1 MPTNNEIVATVTTNK
16 EVEATLYPPQG
27 IRAEYDKL
35 YLYNPDAAM
44 QEVIHDETLEGKGL
58 EDSPLK
64 LSAELLAEIH
74 RGGNTFV
81 FEFDASQSEWII
93 EHNLNKKPSITV
105 VDSADTV
112 MTCAKEFVDMNN
124 VKITFNAP
132 FKGTAY
138 LN

>member
-1 MPTNNEIVATVTTNK
+1 MPDTNI
-16 EVEATLYPPQG
+16 EATLTMSNDVEARLLPEQG
-27 IRAEYDKL
+27 IQTQTDIV
-35 YLYNPDAAM
+35 YLYNPDTID
-44 QEVIHDETLEGKGL
+44 VKHDETLEGKGTTAN
-58 EDSPLK
+58 PLK
-64 LSAELLAEIH
+64 LSDELLAEIH

-93 EHNLNKKPSITV
+93 NHNLNKKPTVTV

-112 MTCAKEFVDMNN
+112 MTCAKEYIDMNN
-124 VKITFNAP
+124 VKIIFNAP

>member
-1 MPTNNEIVATVTTNK
+1 MPDTNI
-16 EVEATLYPPQG
+16 EATLTMSNDVEARLLPEQG
-27 IRAEYDKL
+27 IQTQTDVV
-35 YLYNPDAAM
+35 YLYNP
-44 QEVIHDETLEGKGL
+44 EEISIKHDETLEGRGTT
-58 EDSPLK
+58 DNPLK
-64 LSAELLAEIH
+64 LSDELLAEIH

-93 EHNLNKKPSITV
+93 NHNLNKKPAVTV

-112 MTCAKEFVDMNN
+112 MTCAKEFIDMNN

>member
-1 MPTNNEIVATVTTNK
+1 MPDNVDI
-16 EVEATLYPPQG
+16 EARLIPEQG
-27 IRAEYDKL
+27 IQTQLDVV
-35 YLYNPDAAM
+35 YLYDPKHL
-44 QEVIHDETLEGKGL
+44 EVVHDETLEGKGSL
-58 EDSPLK
+58 SAPLK
-64 LSAELLAEIH
+64 LSQELLDEIR

-93 EHNLNKKPSITV
+93 NHNLNKKPTITV
-105 VDSADTV
+105 VDSANTV
-112 MTCAKEFVDMNN
+112 VTCTEEYIGTNN

>member
-1 MPTNNEIVATVTTNK
+1 MPDTNI
-16 EVEATLYPPQG
+16 EATLTMTNDVEARLLPEQG
-27 IRAEYDKL
+27 IQTQTDVV
-35 YLYNPDAAM
+35 YLYNP
-44 QEVIHDETLEGKGL
+44 EEISIKHDETLEGRGTT
-58 EDSPLK
+58 DNPLK
-64 LSAELLAEIH
+64 LSDELLAEIR

-93 EHNLNKKPSITV
+93 NHNLNKKPTVMV

-112 MTCAKEFVDMNN
+112 MTCATEFIDMNN

>member
-1 MPTNNEIVATVTTNK
+1 MPDTNI
-16 EVEATLYPPQG
+16 EATLTMSNDVEARLLPEQG
-27 IRAEYDKL
+27 IQTQTDVV
-35 YLYNPDAAM
+35 YLYNP
-44 QEVIHDETLEGKGL
+44 EEISIKHDETLEGRGTT
-58 EDSPLK
+58 DNPLK
-64 LSAELLAEIH
+64 LSDELLAEIH

-93 EHNLNKKPSITV
+93 NHNLNKKPTVIV

-112 MTCAKEFVDMNN
+112 MTCAKEYIGTNS

>member
-1 MPTNNEIVATVTTNK
+1 MPDTNI
-16 EVEATLYPPQG
+16 EATLTMSNDVEARLLPEQG
-27 IRAEYDKL
+27 VQTQTDIV
-35 YLYNPDAAM
+35 YLYNPDTID
-44 QEVIHDETLEGKGL
+44 VKHDETLEGNGTTAN
-58 EDSPLK
+58 PLK
-64 LSAELLAEIH
+64 LSDELLAEIH

-93 EHNLNKKPSITV
+93 NHNLNKKPTVTV

-112 MTCAKEFVDMNN
+112 MTCAKEYIDMNN